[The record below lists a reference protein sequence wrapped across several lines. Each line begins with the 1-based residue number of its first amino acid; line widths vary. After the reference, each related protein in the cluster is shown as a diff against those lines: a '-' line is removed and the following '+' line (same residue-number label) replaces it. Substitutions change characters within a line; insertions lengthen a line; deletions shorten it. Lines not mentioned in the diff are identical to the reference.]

1 MNAIKIGAV
10 LFLVVALT
18 AFWKSCGSGVA
29 IGKAMDRLGGAVG
42 SETGPGGV
50 NSNGFVAIPMP
61 DGMSSSGIVIFA
73 PENCPSDAAQ
83 RARSL
88 AGYLSDHRIGY
99 VNADSANYSNL
110 SSQEEATKVTSVM
123 NGPIPVVYVN
133 GKAKANPTPEE
144 VVSEFRKS
152 NPG

>member
-10 LFLVVALT
+10 LFLVMALT
-18 AFWKSCGSGVA
+18 AFWKSCGSGIG

-42 SETGPGGV
+42 NGTGPDRA
-50 NSNGFVAIPMP
+50 SPNGFVAIPMP
-61 DGMSSSGIVIFA
+61 DGMSPSGIVIFA
-73 PENCPSDAAQ
+73 PKNCPSDAAQ

-99 VNADSANYSNL
+99 ANADSANYSNL
-110 SSQEEATKVTSVM
+110 SSQEEATKVMSVM

-133 GKAKANPTPEE
+133 GRAKANPTPEE
-144 VVSEFRKS
+144 VVAEFRKS
-152 NPG
+152 NPE